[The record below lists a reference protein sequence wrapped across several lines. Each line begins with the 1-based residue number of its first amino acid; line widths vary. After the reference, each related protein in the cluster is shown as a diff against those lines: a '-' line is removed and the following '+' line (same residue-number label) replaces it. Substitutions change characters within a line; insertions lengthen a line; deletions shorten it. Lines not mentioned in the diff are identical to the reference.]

1 LQLCLIHQHVF
12 RPVIR
17 FFCFASYAE
26 GSYLEVGF
34 EAPPFQRDL
43 AGFADFSD
51 LMAVRLRPCDFG
63 VMRASTL
70 PIALF
75 ASLPIS
81 DKPIDGLTT
90 GLVAT
95 TSGAAS
101 SFGLGGAA
109 GTAFLRAACRDQPGV
124 LAFAPFARRPF
135 AIRLVRSCD
144 VILHQRHFRRLRF
157 VPDIMASYFEADRHF
172 QANR

>member
-1 LQLCLIHQHVF
+1 
-12 RPVIR
+12 
-17 FFCFASYAE
+17 
-26 GSYLEVGF
+26 
-34 EAPPFQRDL
+34 
-43 AGFADFSD
+43 
-51 LMAVRLRPCDFG
+51 MAVRFRPFDFG
-63 VMRASTL
+63 VTSASTL

-81 DKPIDGLTT
+81 DKPIDGLAT

-95 TSGAAS
+95 TAGAAS

-109 GTAFLRAACRDQPGV
+109 GTAFLRAACRDPPGA

-135 AIRLVRSCD
+135 AIRLVRSCG
-144 VILHQRHFRRLRF
+144 VILHQCHLRRLRF
-157 VPDIMASYFEADRHF
+157 VPDITASYFEADGHF